1 MKTVNRVSAVAL
13 LYPIIIFILM
23 ALPIGCKKAEV
34 AKTEKEP
41 FRIAVVTWV
50 GHGPFYL
57 AREKGFF
64 EKEGLKIDIQKIEDM
79 SARNS
84 ALLAGKLD
92 GIISS
97 VDAHSNAAANGLVAK
112 TIMKLGE
119 GDGADG
125 IVAKKKIKSI
135 NELKGRTVAF
145 EKGTPS
151 HFFLI
156 MVLQENGLTGK
167 DIVPSYMTAG
177 DAGTAFVAGNVD
189 ACVTWEPWVSTAK
202 DKGKGNVLVTSHN
215 RPGILVDTFVVRPD
229 VLEKRKEDVKKFMRA
244 WFDAIEYWKKN
255 PEESNKIMANALGV
269 PITDFM
275 GMLAGD
281 KFADY
286 QDNLKYF
293 GTDQKPGQ
301 YWDVFNSANKIWQ
314 EEGLIKSGVNPKDF
328 TDVSLLMN
336 LFHGASK

>member
-1 MKTVNRVSAVAL
+1 MV
-13 LYPIIIFILM
+13 
-23 ALPIGCKKAEV
+23 LPIGCNKGKV
-34 AKTEKEP
+34 AKTENEP

-57 AREKGFF
+57 AKEKGLF
-64 EKEGLKIDIQKIEDM
+64 EKHGLKIDIQKIEDM

-97 VDAHSNAAANGLVAK
+97 VDAHSNAAAHGVVAK
-112 TIMKLGE
+112 TILKLGE

-125 IVAKKKIKSI
+125 IVANKKINSI
-135 NELKGRTVAF
+135 RDLKGHSVAF

-156 MVLQENGLTGK
+156 MVLQENGLTAK
-167 DIVPSYMTAG
+167 DIVPRYMTAG
-177 DAGTAFVAGNVD
+177 DAGAAFVSGKVD
-189 ACVTWEPWVSTAK
+189 ACVTWEPWVSSAK
-202 DKGKGNVLVTSHN
+202 EKGKGNVLVTSHN
-215 RPGILVDTFVVRPD
+215 RPGILVDTFVVRND
-229 VLEKRKEDVKKFMRA
+229 VLEKRRADVKKFMMA

-255 PEESNKIMANALGV
+255 PEESNKIMAKALGV
-269 PITDFM
+269 PNEDFI

-281 KFADY
+281 KYSDY

-293 GTDQKPGQ
+293 GTEQNPGQ
-301 YWDVFNSANKIWQ
+301 YWDVFNAASKIWKD
-314 EEGLIKSGVNPKDF
+314 EGLINSPTNPKDF
-328 TDVSLLMN
+328 TETSLL
-336 LFHGASK
+336 LDLYQGQASR